1 MERKCPACGW
11 EVKDGADRCPSCG
24 LLASEFHS
32 YTPGR
37 KKEKSSGCLLPIG
50 IVVAV
55 LIAVIF
61 INGALNQHYGGST
74 SSQSRTAVTAA
85 PSPTPKSTVRIGKQN
100 ALAAAKL
107 YLNSSAFSRSGL
119 IDQLKYEGYTDD
131 EAAYAV
137 GHCGA
142 NWEEQAVRMAK
153 QYLDTMPFS
162 KSSLIEQ
169 LEYEGFT
176 HEQAVYG
183 VEQNG
188 Y

>member
-1 MERKCPACGW
+1 MEQKCPKCGW
-11 EVKDGADRCPSCG
+11 EVSDRAEKCPSCG
-24 LLASEFHS
+24 LPVPEFEN
-32 YTPGR
+32 YTPGS
-37 KKEKSSGCLLPIG
+37 KEEKGTGCLLPVG
-50 IVVAV
+50 IVIAI
-55 LIAVIF
+55 LIVVSAIS
-61 INGALNQHYGGST
+61 GGSNKT
-74 SSQSRTAVTAA
+74 IGNSHSSQSRTTVTTVQTQK
-85 PSPTPKSTVRIGKQN
+85 PTSTVSIGKQN
-100 ALAAAKL
+100 ALATAKL

-142 NWEEQAVRMAK
+142 IWNDQAARMAK

-162 KSSLIEQ
+162 RSALIEQ
-169 LEYEGFT
+169 LEYEGFS